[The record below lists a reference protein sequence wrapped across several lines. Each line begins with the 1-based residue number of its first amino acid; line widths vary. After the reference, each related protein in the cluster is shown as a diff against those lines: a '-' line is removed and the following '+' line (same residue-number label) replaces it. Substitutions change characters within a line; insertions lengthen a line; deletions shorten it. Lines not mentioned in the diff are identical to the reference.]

1 LLEIIKQRNM
11 NAKQVL
17 NKIMTLLA
25 KDEAELTYAKLADGT
40 IVESAT
46 FDVGED
52 LFVVSEDGTKSPAPD
67 GFHDLMLK
75 DTEGNET
82 LLKVKSEGG
91 KIVERENVEMA
102 DADADMVEVKDLP
115 QSDIK
120 SKANE
125 IPDIESPASNSKG
138 LKPAS
143 MMAEE
148 TEEVGPLPTTG
159 DGMPADTESEDEGP
173 EIEIELKDMVAK
185 LSYRIEEMEKK
196 IMEMAEPKMKEE
208 VVDKEAEVKEE
219 DDVDMELPK
228 LDGAPVE
235 TKMSIELN
243 KKNYGKKSMST
254 QDSFLSK
261 LYK

>member
-1 LLEIIKQRNM
+1 M

-17 NKIMTLLA
+17 NKIITLLS
-25 KDEAELTYAKLADGT
+25 KDEVELTYAKLADGT
-40 IVESAT
+40 IVESPT
-46 FDVGED
+46 FDVGETLD
-52 LFVVSEDGTKSPAPD
+52 VVSEDGSKTPAPD
-67 GFHDLMLK
+67 GFHDLKL
-75 DTEGNET
+75 EGEEGQEVYI
-82 LLKVKSEGG
+82 KVKTEGG
-91 KIVERENVEMA
+91 KIVERENVEFA
-102 DADADMVEVKDLP
+102 DADASMEEVKDLP

-125 IPDIESPASNSKG
+125 IADIESPASNDKG

-159 DGMPADTESEDEGP
+159 DGMPADIREGEDTP
-173 EIEIELKDMVAK
+173 SIEIELKDMVAK
-185 LSYRIEEMEKK
+185 LAYRIEEMEKK
-196 IMEMAEPKMKEE
+196 MMEMAEPKMDEE
-208 VVDKEAEVKEE
+208 VVDKEAEVKKE
-219 DDVDMELPK
+219 DDVEMELPK

-235 TKMSIELN
+235 TKMATVELN
-243 KKNYGKKSMST
+243 KKNYGKKSMNT

>member
-1 LLEIIKQRNM
+1 M

-17 NKIMTLLA
+17 NKIMTILT
-25 KDEAELTYAKLADGT
+25 KDEIELTYAKLADGT
-40 IVESAT
+40 IVESPT

-52 LFVVSEDGTKSPAPD
+52 LMVVSEDGAKTPAPD
-67 GFHDLMLK
+67 GFHDLKL
-75 DTEGNET
+75 EGEEGQEVYI
-82 LLKVKSEGG
+82 KVKTEGG
-91 KIVERENVEMA
+91 KIVERENVEFA
-102 DADADMVEVKDLP
+102 DADASMEEVKDLP
-115 QSDIK
+115 QSDVK

-125 IPDIESPASNSKG
+125 IADIESPASNDKG

-159 DGMPADTESEDEGP
+159 DGMPADVREGEDTP
-173 EIEIELKDMVAK
+173 SIEIELKDMVAK
-185 LSYRIEEMEKK
+185 LAYRIEEMEKK
-196 IMEMAEPKMKEE
+196 IMEMAEPKMDEE
-208 VVDKEAEVKEE
+208 VVDKEAETKKEE
-219 DDVDMELPK
+219 DIDMELPK

-235 TKMSIELN
+235 TKMASVELN
-243 KKNYGKKSMST
+243 RKNYGKKSLNT